1 MLTPCI
7 FKRGIIWIVFFVI
20 SLVIMPFF
28 AEDNP
33 TPQAPVTSE
42 VKVQ

>member
-28 AEDNP
+28 EEDNP
-33 TPQAPVTSE
+33 TPKAPVTSE